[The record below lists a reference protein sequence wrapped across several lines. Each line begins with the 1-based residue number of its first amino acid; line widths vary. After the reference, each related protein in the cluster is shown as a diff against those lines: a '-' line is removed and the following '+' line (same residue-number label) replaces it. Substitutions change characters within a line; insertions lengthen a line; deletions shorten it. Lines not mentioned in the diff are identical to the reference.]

1 MIWHSYSQD
10 PRAACLTGLQQ
21 MELDGVLAFICL
33 IMPKLNKEN
42 ILLLYLSPSCLDSAT
57 TLLMMTQSHGEL
69 IKTVLCY

>member
-1 MIWHSYSQD
+1 
-10 PRAACLTGLQQ
+10 

-57 TLLMMTQSHGEL
+57 ALLMMTQSHGEL